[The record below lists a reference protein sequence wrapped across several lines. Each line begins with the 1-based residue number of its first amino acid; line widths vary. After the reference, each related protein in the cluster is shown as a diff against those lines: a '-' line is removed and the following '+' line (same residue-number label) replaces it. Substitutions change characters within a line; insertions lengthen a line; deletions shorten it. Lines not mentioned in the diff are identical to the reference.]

1 MVGTIDR
8 CVIVTRKT
16 QMQELM
22 LRHNTKEQ
30 AQFYLQAQG
39 DDFSAIAQRHETY
52 IAALVYLKSAMPDN
66 MKLAV
71 IDRSFLPQFEFLNDV
86 VFAIGQDGLVSNTAK
101 YLTGQPLIGVNP
113 EPEHIEGVLLPWRVD
128 QAEKLLARV
137 LAERHSIQNVTLAEA
152 TLNDGRTLRAFN
164 DLFIGQAGHSSAVY
178 NIEYGGEREFQSSS
192 GIIVS
197 TGAGSTGW
205 MRSIYTGSSILVGN
219 NNLGPEDL
227 ANNNP
232 PAIARDSDA
241 LIFAVREPW
250 PSRKTGTSIVSG
262 MVSAEVPLDIQSR
275 MAANGV
281 IFSDGIEWDYLE
293 FNEGTHAIISVAQEK
308 VHLVVP

>member
-1 MVGTIDR
+1 MVGVIDR
-8 CVIVTRKT
+8 CVVVTRKT
-16 QMQELM
+16 QLQELM

-30 AQFYLQAQG
+30 AKFYLQAQG
-39 DDFSAIAQRHETY
+39 DDFSLIEQRHETY
-52 IAALVYLKSAMPDN
+52 MVALAKLKSAIPDN

-71 IDRSFLPQFEFLNDV
+71 IDRSFLPQFEFLDDV
-86 VFAIGQDGLVSNTAK
+86 VFAIGQDGLVSNTGK

-113 EPEHIEGVLLPWRVD
+113 DPDHIEGVLLPWRTD
-128 QAEKLLARV
+128 QAEKILGKV
-137 LAERHSIQNVTLAEA
+137 LAARHTIQNVTLAEA

-178 NIEYGGEREFQSSS
+178 DIEYNRVREFQSSS

-205 MRSIYTGSSILVGN
+205 MRSIYTGSSK
-219 NNLGPEDL
+219 L
-227 ANNNP
+227 AANREFMQDEKSSGEQLSL
-232 PAIARDSDA
+232 ARDADS
-241 LIFAVREPW
+241 LVFAVREPW
-250 PSRKTGTSIVSG
+250 PSRKTGTDIVSG
-262 MVSAEVPLDIQSR
+262 SINTDAPLELQSR

-293 FNEGTHAIISVAQEK
+293 FNEGTHATISVASEK

>member
-1 MVGTIDR
+1 MANAIDR
-8 CVIVTRKT
+8 CVVVTRKT
-16 QMQELM
+16 QLQELM

-30 AQFYLQAQG
+30 ARFYLQSQG
-39 DDFSAIAQRHETY
+39 DDFVLIEQRHDTY
-52 IAALVYLKSAMPDN
+52 MAALAQLKSAMPTS

-113 EPEHIEGVLLPWRVD
+113 DPDHIEGVLLPWRVD
-128 QAEKLLARV
+128 QAERLLAKV
-137 LAERHSIQNVTLAEA
+137 IAERHSVQHVTLAEA
-152 TLNDGRTLRAFN
+152 RLNDGRTLRAFN

-178 NIEYGGEREFQSSS
+178 NIEYVGVREFQSSS

-205 MRSIYTGSSILVGN
+205 MRSIYTGSTKLVSN
-219 NNLGPEDL
+219 AEFADDIPVKL
-227 ANNNP
+227 
-232 PAIARDSDA
+232 ARDADA
-241 LIFAVREPW
+241 LMFAVREPW
-250 PSRKTGTSIVSG
+250 PSKKTGTSIVSG
-262 MVSAEVPLDIQSR
+262 AVTADVPLEIQSR

-293 FNEGTHAIISVAQEK
+293 FNEGTHATISVAADK
-308 VHLVVP
+308 VQLVVR

>member
-16 QMQELM
+16 QLQELM

-39 DDFSAIAQRHETY
+39 DDFSLIAHRHDIY
-52 IAALVYLKSAMPDN
+52 MAALAQLKSVMPNN

-101 YLTGQPLIGVNP
+101 YLSGQPLIGINP
-113 EPEHIEGVLLPWRVD
+113 DPDHIEGVLLPWRVD
-128 QAEKLLARV
+128 QAEKLLGRV
-137 LAERHSIQNVTLAEA
+137 LAQRHSVQNITLAEA
-152 TLNDGRTLRAFN
+152 RLNDGRTLRAFN

-178 NIEYGGEREFQSSS
+178 NIEYVGFREFQSSS

-205 MRSIYTGSSILVGN
+205 MRSIYTGSAKL
-219 NNLGPEDL
+219 L
-227 ANNNP
+227 ANSEER
-232 PAIARDSDA
+232 PADALEENQLKLERDADA

-250 PSRKTGTSIVSG
+250 PSKKTGTSIVSG
-262 MVSAEVPLDIQSR
+262 SITAEVPLEIQSR
-275 MAANGV
+275 IAANGV

-293 FNEGTHAIISVAQEK
+293 FNEGTHATISVAEEK

>member
-1 MVGTIDR
+1 MAGTIDR

-16 QMQELM
+16 QLQELM
-22 LRHNTKEQ
+22 LRHNTREQ
-30 AQFYLQAQG
+30 AQFYLKAQG
-39 DDFSAIAQRHETY
+39 DDFSLIAQRHETY
-52 IAALVYLKSAMPDN
+52 MSALAKLKSAIPDN

-71 IDRSFLPQFEFLNDV
+71 IDRSFLPQFDFLDDV

-113 EPEHIEGVLLPWRVD
+113 DPDHIEGVLLPWRVD
-128 QAEKLLARV
+128 QAERILVKV
-137 LAERHSIQNVTLAEA
+137 LATRHAIQNVTLAEA

-178 NIEYGGEREFQSSS
+178 NIAYNGESEFQSSS

-205 MRSIYTGSSILVGN
+205 MRSIYTGSAKLVSN
-219 NNLGPEDL
+219 IDETATESPL
-227 ANNNP
+227 ALP
-232 PAIARDSDA
+232 RDADA
-241 LIFAVREPW
+241 LVFAVREPW
-250 PSRKTGTSIVSG
+250 PSKKTGTTIVSG
-262 MVSAEVPLDIQSR
+262 SIDAGAPLDIQSR

-293 FNEGTHAIISVAQEK
+293 FNEGTHATISVASEK

>member
-1 MVGTIDR
+1 MTRLIDR

-16 QMQELM
+16 QLQDLL

-30 AQFYLQAQG
+30 ARFYLQAQG
-39 DDFSAIAQRHETY
+39 DDFSVIAQRHETY
-52 IAALVYLKSAMPDN
+52 MAALAILKSSLPQN

-71 IDRSFLPQFEFLNDV
+71 IDRSFLPQFDFLDDV

-101 YLTGQPLIGVNP
+101 YLNGQPLIGINP
-113 EPEHIEGVLLPWRVD
+113 EPDFIEGVLLPWRVD
-128 QAEKLLARV
+128 QVEKLLVKV
-137 LAERHSIQNVTLAEA
+137 LAEKQALQSVTLAEA

-178 NIEYGGEREFQSSS
+178 DIEFAGRQEFQSSS

-205 MRSIYTGSSILVGN
+205 MRSIFTGSTKLLSDSLR
-219 NNLGPEDL
+219 LPEDVIAESPTPL
-227 ANNNP
+227 
-232 PAIARDSDA
+232 ARDADA
-241 LIFAVREPW
+241 LAFAVREPW

-262 MVSAEVPLDIQSR
+262 LLSIVNPLEIQSR
-275 MAANGV
+275 MATNGV

-293 FNEGTHAIISVAQEK
+293 FNQGSHATISLASEK